1 MNDLLPDRPLN
12 FGEFA
17 LATALG
23 IIMPF
28 AGALVCGVA
37 GFMAYR
43 AEQWWMLTGLTIAGI
58 LSVAEIFILIS
69 LL

>member
-1 MNDLLPDRPLN
+1 MNELPDRPLN

-23 IIMPF
+23 VIIP
-28 AGALVCGVA
+28 LA
-37 GFMAYR
+37 GFMVCSVALIVAAR
-43 AEQWWMLTGLTIAGI
+43 AEQWWMVAGLTIAAC
-58 LSVAEIFILIS
+58 LSVAEFIFLIT